1 MSVSSIR
8 CNEPVVSTEEHP
20 INYVWTSSNEDVA
33 TVDENGVVTGVAEGI
48 CFIIATLEQ
57 NLEKSTSMMI
67 TVSEESTLAWSRTP
81 PLALSA
87 YETAVLEVT
96 EEDAEW
102 IFSGADESAYR
113 VSGAGKS
120 RVVTCWSGSVEP
132 LRVTVRKNYEEIY
145 AVIPLNG
152 I

>member
-1 MSVSSIR
+1 MRYGSINENSRESCGVGSENPNYKESVS
-8 CNEPVVSTEEHP
+8 
-20 INYVWTSSNEDVA
+20 
-33 TVDENGVVTGVAEGI
+33 
-48 CFIIATLEQ
+48 
-57 NLEKSTSMMI
+57 I
-67 TVSEESTLAWSRTP
+67 TVSEESTLTWARTP

-96 EEDAEW
+96 EDAEW
-102 IFSGADESAYR
+102 IFSGADESTYR
-113 VSGAGKS
+113 VSGTGKS

-132 LRVTVRKNYEEIY
+132 LRVTVRKDDDEIY